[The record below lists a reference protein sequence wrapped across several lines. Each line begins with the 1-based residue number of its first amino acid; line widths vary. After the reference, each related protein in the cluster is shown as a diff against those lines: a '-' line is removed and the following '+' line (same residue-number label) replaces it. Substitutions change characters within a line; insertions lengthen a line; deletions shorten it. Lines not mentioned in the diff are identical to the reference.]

1 MSGGSP
7 EAADP
12 SDEAL
17 MAAYRAGGEGA
28 PRAFEAL
35 FRRYAGRLL
44 QFFGRYGD
52 RGGTDAGDLVQKTF
66 LHVHRARNDFDGGR
80 AFRPW
85 LYTIAL
91 NVRREEG
98 RRRLRKREVA
108 VDFQEPGGLGGHEPA
123 VAPVTSSASDRLVRR
138 ALEKLS
144 PAQREVVLLHWFEG
158 LSFPEIAEMLG
169 ATNSAVKV
177 RAHRAYG
184 ELKKLLGGEEWAP

>member
-1 MSGGSP
+1 VSGGP
-7 EAADP
+7 EAPAP

-17 MAAYRAGGEGA
+17 MEAYRAGDGA
-28 PRAFEAL
+28 AFEAL
-35 FRRYAGRLL
+35 FRRYAERLL
-44 QFFGRYGD
+44 QFFGRYGE

-66 LHVHRARNDFDGGR
+66 LHVHRARHDFDRGR

-108 VDFQEPGGLGGHEPA
+108 VDFQEPGGPEPA
-123 VAPVTSSASDRLVRR
+123 VEPSASSASDRLVRR
-138 ALEKLS
+138 ALGLLS
-144 PAQREVVLLHWFEG
+144 ASQREVVILHWFEG

-184 ELKKLLGGEEWAP
+184 ELKKLLGGEEGAP